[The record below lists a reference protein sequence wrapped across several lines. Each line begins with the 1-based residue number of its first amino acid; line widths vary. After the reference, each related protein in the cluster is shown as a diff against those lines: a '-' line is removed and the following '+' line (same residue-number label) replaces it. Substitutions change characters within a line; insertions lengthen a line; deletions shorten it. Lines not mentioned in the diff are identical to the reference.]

1 MSIVKLIGETSLFS
15 SLDESRLKRVAGL
28 AKVQFFPAGAEVF
41 REGEALSELY
51 LLERGSVKLTMGVRL
66 WSGDA
71 TLRSIVSIIDPY
83 GTFGWSSLID
93 PYRATLSAET
103 TRECTMVNIDA
114 AALREEMDRDCEFGY
129 SVMTALSGLI
139 SERLRRIQGTWASA
153 RAADLYTAPLKQT
166 VYS

>member
-1 MSIVKLIGETSLFS
+1 MSVVKLIGETSLFA
-15 SLDESRLKRVAGL
+15 SLDESRLKRVADM
-28 AKVQFFPAGAEVF
+28 ARVQFVPAGADVF
-41 REGEALSELY
+41 REGDALSELY

-71 TLRSIVSIIDPY
+71 TLRSIVSVIDPY

-114 AALREEMDRDCEFGY
+114 AALREEMDRD
-129 SVMTALSGLI
+129 
-139 SERLRRIQGTWASA
+139 LRVSA
-153 RAADLYTAPLKQT
+153 TQ
-166 VYS
+166 